1 MYVLDAILD
10 GDAMER
16 MKLMMEVRPSLRM
29 ASIFMAASAGLRR
42 GPQGCSFWKAIA
54 KPCGLFMKAFS
65 IWLCTSS
72 KCKGIWMERR
82 TRGAKWKERVH
93 SMRGRAP
100 YAETGT

>member
-1 MYVLDAILD
+1 MYVLEAIFD

-16 MKLMMEVRPSLRM
+16 MQLMMEVLQSLRM
-29 ASIFMAASAGLRR
+29 ASIPMAASAGLRR

-65 IWLCTSS
+65 TWPCTSS
-72 KCKGIWMERR
+72 KCNGISMERG
-82 TRGAKWKERVH
+82 TRGAEWKERVH

-100 YAETGT
+100 SAETGT